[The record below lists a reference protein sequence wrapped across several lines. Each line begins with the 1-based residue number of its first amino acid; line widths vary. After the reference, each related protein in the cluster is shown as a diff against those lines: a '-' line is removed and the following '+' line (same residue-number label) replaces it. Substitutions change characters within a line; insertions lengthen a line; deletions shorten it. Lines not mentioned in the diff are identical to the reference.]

1 MTVSRRPANSPRRAQ
16 IVEAARAVISDGLAE
31 WADLAERAPRE
42 RSASLASIGNTY
54 RSFARAHPHLYRV
67 MTDGPLPRAALT
79 PGTEERAAR
88 PLVDVA
94 GGDTDLARAVW
105 AFAHG
110 MVILELDGRFPTNA
124 DLEAAWRRGLAG
136 LGAARA

>member
-1 MTVSRRPANSPRRAQ
+1 MGGSRRAGPARAQ
-16 IVEAARAVISDGLAE
+16 
-31 WADLAERAPRE
+31 RE
-42 RSASLASIGNTY
+42 PGVDRQHV

-88 PLVDVA
+88 PLVDA
-94 GGDTDLARAVW
+94 ARGDTALARAVW

-110 MVILELDGRFPTNA
+110 MVILELDGGFPTNA

-136 LGAARA
+136 LGPARTSPCLNARLSRATRRPPT